1 MASWPRLL
9 YELDEP
15 ALTRAGRD
23 QRYPKWATLCMLR
36 LLGHPVLNGG
46 CIPPSQ
52 GLGVVRIVAH
62 RLCMAA
68 KVDRLLLRSDGG
80 IESSRYYRGGTT
92 FDLDALLPRAAHLF
106 DLGRAVI
113 VMEPTNRFTN
123 RLSATIRIDRSA
135 HRHTG
140 SLVVE
145 VLGPG
150 FDVSDLTRGGI
161 APQLR
166 FSAEQVSWCHYE
178 EPWWSDFRSTIL
190 MSPEAERRRRRQRL
204 ARLARDVLVDLAELP
219 PDAAVSAA
227 ASWLRR
233 RGYNALWDPLSPLTA
248 VRELPRWYE
257 DAFLVGN
264 ALLGRPWQCLALSFS
279 RLGDGRSIYWDV
291 VDGQRKFG
299 PPPGSNTRQAGVG
312 GPHDLPR

>member
-1 MASWPRLL
+1 VASWPRLL

-123 RLSATIRIDRSA
+123 RLSAPHIGIPGALSSRCSAPASTSATSPVAVLHRS
-135 HRHTG
+135 
-140 SLVVE
+140 
-145 VLGPG
+145 
-150 FDVSDLTRGGI
+150 FVSQQSRSVGATTRNRGG
-161 APQLR
+161 A
-166 FSAEQVSWCHYE
+166 
-178 EPWWSDFRSTIL
+178 T
-190 MSPEAERRRRRQRL
+190 
-204 ARLARDVLVDLAELP
+204 
-219 PDAAVSAA
+219 
-227 ASWLRR
+227 
-233 RGYNALWDPLSPLTA
+233 
-248 VRELPRWYE
+248 
-257 DAFLVGN
+257 
-264 ALLGRPWQCLALSFS
+264 
-279 RLGDGRSIYWDV
+279 
-291 VDGQRKFG
+291 FG
-299 PPPGSNTRQAGVG
+299 PQS
-312 GPHDLPR
+312 

>member
-1 MASWPRLL
+1 MTSGPRLL

-15 ALTRAGRD
+15 ALGRAGRD
-23 QRYPKWATLCMLR
+23 QRYPKWATLCLLR
-36 LLGHPVLNGG
+36 SLGHPVLNGG
-46 CIPPSQ
+46 CISPSQ
-52 GLGVVRIVAH
+52 GLGVVRIVAR
-62 RLCMAA
+62 RLCSAVNA
-68 KVDRLLLRSDGG
+68 DRLLLRSDGG
-80 IESSRYYRGGTT
+80 IETSTYYRGGTT
-92 FDLDALLPRAAHLF
+92 FDLDALLPRAARLF

-135 HRHTG
+135 HRHAG

-166 FSAEQVSWCHYE
+166 FSAEHVSWHHYE
-178 EPWWSDFRSTIL
+178 EPWWSDFRPTVL
-190 MSPEAERRRRRQRL
+190 MSPEAEQRRRRQRL

-233 RGYNALWDPLSPLTA
+233 RGYNALWDPLSSLEA

-264 ALLGRPWQCLALSFS
+264 ALLGRPWRCLALSFS
-279 RLGDGRSIYWDV
+279 RLGGGRSIYWDV
-291 VDGQRKFG
+291 VDGQHKFG
-299 PPPGSNTRQAGVG
+299 QPLGQTRGRLALGD
-312 GPHDLPR
+312 PHDLSR